1 MTQDK
6 TGDTLRTI
14 AIVGMG
20 LTATM
25 NIVGGI
31 GTVCAAFL
39 TKEFPPM
46 WSLLEYQWLYQ
57 VLMIVTILL
66 GLGGVWMTVRLIR
79 GGPGIY
85 RWAVLTL
92 VAGTIVAGIQVYASF
107 VLRGKTVP
115 ANIKL
120 YTNLFTL
127 IYFLVLR
134 IPSLFDRVR
143 FDEPRDTAAQ
153 TPSAGLA
160 AIVSGAV
167 IFTTI
172 FWAGPSHTFQGNNWI
187 EILDGTLLIAGAL
200 LLVGGLGMLA
210 RPTIGRLVQTAARHL
225 PLKVRPSR

>member
-1 MTQDK
+1 MTRDK
-6 TGDTLRTI
+6 TGNTLRTI

-39 TKEFPPM
+39 TKDFPPM

-66 GLGGVWMTVRLIR
+66 GLGGVWVTVRLIR

-85 RWAVLTL
+85 RWALLTL

-160 AIVSGAV
+160 AIVSGSV
-167 IFTTI
+167 VLTTI
-172 FWAGPSHTFQGNNWI
+172 LWVGPSHTFQGNNWVSL
-187 EILDGTLLIAGAL
+187 LDGTLVFAGLVLILGGFGLLTRNIWDPVLRRRLSAL
-200 LLVGGLGMLA
+200 
-210 RPTIGRLVQTAARHL
+210 R
-225 PLKVRPSR
+225 

>member
-1 MTQDK
+1 MTRDK
-6 TGDTLRTI
+6 TGNILRTI

-25 NIVGGI
+25 NIVGGV

-39 TKEFPPM
+39 TKDFPPM
-46 WSLLEYQWLYQ
+46 WALLDYQWLYQ
-57 VLMIVTILL
+57 SLMIVTILI
-66 GLGGVWMTVRLIR
+66 GLAGVWVTVRLIR
-79 GGPGIY
+79 GRSGAY
-85 RWAVLTL
+85 NWALATL
-92 VAGTIVAGIQVYASF
+92 VVGTIVAGIQVYASF

-143 FDEPRDTAAQ
+143 FDEPEETLQ

-167 IFTTI
+167 VTTTI
-172 FWAGPSHTFQGNNWI
+172 LWAGPSHTFQGNNWV
-187 EILDGTLLIAGAL
+187 EVLDSTLLIGGAIL
-200 LLVGGLGMLA
+200 LLGGLVAVLRNLTA
-210 RPTIGRLVQTAARHL
+210 RWTRSLSKRS
-225 PLKVRPSR
+225 PLKVRP

>member
-1 MTQDK
+1 MTRDK
-6 TGDTLRTI
+6 TGNTLRTI

-39 TKEFPPM
+39 TKDFPPM
-46 WSLLEYQWLYQ
+46 WALLDYQWLYQ
-57 VLMIVTILL
+57 ALMIVTILI
-66 GLGGVWMTVRLIR
+66 GIAGVWVTVRLIR
-79 GGPGIY
+79 GGPGTY
-85 RWAVLTL
+85 RWALITL
-92 VAGTIVAGIQVYASF
+92 VLGTIVAGIQVYASF

-120 YTNLFTL
+120 YTNLVTL

-143 FDEPRDTAAQ
+143 FDEPREPSAQ

-160 AIVSGAV
+160 ATVSGAV
-167 IFTTI
+167 VFTTI
-172 FWAGPSHTFQGNNWI
+172 LWAGPSHTFEGNNWVAV
-187 EILDGTLLIAGAL
+187 LDGTLIATGLILMLSGLGL
-200 LLVGGLGMLA
+200 LLRA
-210 RPTIGRLVQTAARHL
+210 YSKRFSFRRSPSR
-225 PLKVRPSR
+225 VRPSR